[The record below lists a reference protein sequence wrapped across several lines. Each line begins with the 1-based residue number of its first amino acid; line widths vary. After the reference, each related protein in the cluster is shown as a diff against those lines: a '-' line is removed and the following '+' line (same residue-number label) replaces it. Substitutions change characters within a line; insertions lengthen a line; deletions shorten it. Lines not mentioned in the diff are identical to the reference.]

1 MRFAL
6 TQVRDVPD
14 SAHRPLSAAEDRA
27 SSTMCAMD
35 IATGCCAQEKQVRP
49 WLLARA
55 SSSGPGL
62 RALRTLTSC
71 RNGASAYRGQCG
83 ERRSQ
88 SVQFWSVLIAPGL
101 GHRQWLALAGLAEV
115 KPWGRHVTV
124 FRLMLLGVLFLDT
137 RRIRAIPLGMVAVLV
152 SLMLSR
158 WLSGSPD
165 ARQALGPPK
174 RPLACGAAK
183 QCRSRRRARRP
194 GSGRGRRAWS

>member
-1 MRFAL
+1 MCPIARTVRFRQRRIA
-6 TQVRDVPD
+6 
-14 SAHRPLSAAEDRA
+14 RPLHDGHRDGVLRAREAGSAMA
-27 SSTMCAMD
+27 
-35 IATGCCAQEKQVRP
+35 
-49 WLLARA
+49 LARA

-71 RNGASAYRGQCG
+71 RNGAPAYRSQCG

-115 KPWGRHVTV
+115 RPWRRHVTV

-174 RPLACGAAK
+174 RPLAGGAAK